1 MALTFADL
9 IILGVI
15 TLSAVFGLMR
25 GFTREVLSLGSWIG
39 AGVAAWYGQPLL
51 RPFALEQIGD
61 PTAADIV
68 SALVIFLGAL
78 IVLILITHRIAS
90 RVRDSRA
97 IGTLDRSLGILFGV
111 GRGALVIIAAWLVI
125 DYLMPDN
132 PPKTVRESR
141 SLPYVILATD
151 YVTSVIPRRV
161 REQTRGSADD
171 ARGAA
176 EDANRAARV
185 LRPLLDRQGDSD
197 DTNDSRD
204 GEAQDAEPEKGYT
217 KQQKRDLE
225 RLMDSV
231 TERE

>member
-1 MALTFADL
+1 MGLTFADL
-9 IILGVI
+9 IILGII

-25 GFTREVLSLGSWIG
+25 GLTREVLSLGSWVG
-39 AGVAAWYGQPLL
+39 AAVAAWYGQPLL
-51 RPFALEQIGD
+51 RPLVLEQVGD
-61 PTAADIV
+61 PTIADIV
-68 SALVIFLGAL
+68 SALVIFLGVL
-78 IVLILITHRIAS
+78 IVLIVITHNIAS

-97 IGTLDRSLGILFGV
+97 IGALDRSLGILFGIA
-111 GRGALVIIAAWLVI
+111 RGGLVIIAAWLVI

-132 PPKTVRESR
+132 PPKTVRDSR
-141 SLPYVILATD
+141 SLPYVKIATE

-161 REQTRGSADD
+161 RESTRGTADD
-171 ARGAA
+171 ARGTA
-176 EDANRAARV
+176 EQAGRAARA
-185 LRPLLDRQGDSD
+185 LRPLVDREA
-197 DTNDSRD
+197 NDSRD

>member
-1 MALTFADL
+1 MGLTFADL
-9 IILGVI
+9 IVLGVI

-25 GFTREVLSLGSWIG
+25 GFTREVLSLGSWVG

-78 IVLILITHRIAS
+78 IILIIITHNIAS
-90 RVRDSRA
+90 RVRESRA

-132 PPKTVRESR
+132 PPKTVRDSR
-141 SLPYVILATD
+141 SLPYVIMATD

-161 REQTRGSADD
+161 RETTRGAADET
-171 ARGAA
+171 RGAA
-176 EDANRAARV
+176 EDADRAARV
-185 LRPLLDRQGDSD
+185 LRPLLDREEGRDSG
-197 DTNDSRD
+197 NDSRD
-204 GEAQDAEPEKGYT
+204 GEARDAEPETGYT
-217 KQQKRDLE
+217 KQQKRELD